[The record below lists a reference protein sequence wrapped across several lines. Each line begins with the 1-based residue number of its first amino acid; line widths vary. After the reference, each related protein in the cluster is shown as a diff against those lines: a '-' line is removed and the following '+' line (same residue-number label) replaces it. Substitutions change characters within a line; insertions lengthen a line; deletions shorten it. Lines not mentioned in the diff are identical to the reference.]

1 MANAKICD
9 RCGCLIHPVGD
20 THVLKV
26 HKIYHTEF
34 IIDSIDLCLD
44 CYEKLEM
51 FLKENKNE

>member
-9 RCGCLIHPVGD
+9 RCGCLIQPVGN
-20 THVLKV
+20 THVLDV
-26 HKIYHTEF
+26 HKKYCAEF
-34 IIDSIDLCLD
+34 VIESIDLCLD